1 MLTIRSEQMAAFA
14 AAKTETF
21 VKKTAADLQRIL
33 PRHCAALG
41 PEGVREAIDFG
52 MKRASGYGIVSEP
65 GVLVY
70 VRLMFMF
77 GREFD
82 RKYEWAQRALRDTSE
97 GEGDA
102 AAANLSAAAEQF
114 LREAASVVPNR

>member
-14 AAKTETF
+14 AAKTARFIKE
-21 VKKTAADLQRIL
+21 TAADLQRIL
-33 PRHCAALG
+33 PRHCDALG
-41 PEGVREAIDFG
+41 PDGVREAIDFG
-52 MKRASGYGIVSEP
+52 MKRASGYGIVAEP

-82 RKYEWAQRALRDTSE
+82 RKYEWAQRALRDASG
-97 GEGDA
+97 GEGDTA
-102 AAANLSAAAEQF
+102 VAKLSSAAEQY
-114 LREAASVVPNR
+114 LRDAAHVPTR